1 MVNNYIFVT
10 VNLNEMNTDNLY
22 IITVDATFLI
32 LKIFEACDA
41 TKTLSDR
48 VMFTLFFQIAISCQ
62 IIEQKRPPLAFIFFV
77 TSFPTMIRAMCSLC
91 PKISSKEIISINDTI

>member
-48 VMFTLFFQIAISCQ
+48 VVFAL
-62 IIEQKRPPLAFIFFV
+62 IF
-77 TSFPTMIRAMCSLC
+77 
-91 PKISSKEIISINDTI
+91 